1 MVISSESAEAIH
13 SSWSTGLFRRTV
25 QVKKKNIKRL
35 YARMLE
41 VCTWVTQQTHP
52 SHLDKMVYSID
63 KNAAERER
71 EREKKTDE
79 WETRSMGRTKTEEK
93 KNR

>member
-1 MVISSESAEAIH
+1 
-13 SSWSTGLFRRTV
+13 
-25 QVKKKNIKRL
+25 
-35 YARMLE
+35 MLE

-71 EREKKTDE
+71 EKKTDE

-93 KNR
+93 KIDKRKSHGLTNSFLSLSAYQWQINMCFLFLYRFVYTAAGRY

>member
-71 EREKKTDE
+71 EKKTDE